1 MTPELPLPPSSGTPS
16 SDEDFDFTALVA
28 EHNQTAAA
36 KKIQGRRGK
45 EVAGGPAEPSPP
57 ESGLGASAASSN
69 LTPGTEPIIGSRWWR
84 FGYPALVGVFLFAV
98 LPVLVFFGLRII
110 LDSSDG
116 QLVKRVTDPAA
127 PGYEAVV
134 EKTPTAVGAVIA
146 ADGTLDSAVVF
157 ALTSDSSGGVLLIP
171 GTLGIPTNYGM
182 IPLSEFWKAEGI
194 DAVAAGVGQVLNLN
208 FNEKF
213 AIESSEWAT
222 LIGPYAPISFDSP
235 DAVRDPKDAVV
246 FPKGTVTLKADQVA
260 SFLTSKSPKDNDV
273 NRLIRQ
279 ELFWKAWLAKVK
291 SASAPFPGTT
301 ASGLGRFVAS
311 IARGQLSISSL
322 PVVPVPAG
330 SPVPGGGPMVT
341 SQESAALDAVAA
353 IVPFPDGAP
362 GARPRLRVL
371 DGTGQLSNGINAAI
385 ILNAAGGQVDVIG
398 NAKSFG
404 QATTQIIYFDGT
416 SEATAQKMQSA
427 LTMGELVAS
436 KQSNSGADMTVIL
449 GEDFLEKFGPTSG
462 SSGLASS
469 STSTVSSM
477 TSTTVR
483 K

>member
-1 MTPELPLPPSSGTPS
+1 MTPDLPLPPSSGTPS
-16 SDEDFDFTALVA
+16 SGDDFDFSALIA

-36 KKIQGRRGK
+36 KKIAGRRGK
-45 EVAGGPAEPSPP
+45 EDVGGPARTVPP
-57 ESGLGASAASSN
+57 EAGLGVGTRPPKFAPASDRV
-69 LTPGTEPIIGSRWWR
+69 TGSRWWR

-98 LPVLVFFGLRII
+98 LPLLVFFGLQVI

-116 QLVKRVTDPAA
+116 QLVKRETDPAA

-134 EKTPTAVGAVIA
+134 EKTPTAIGAVVA
-146 ADGTLDSAVVF
+146 PDGTLDSAVVF

-171 GTLGIPTNYGM
+171 ATLGIPTDYGLL
-182 IPLSEFWKAEGI
+182 PLSEFWKAEGI
-194 DAVAAGVGQVLNLN
+194 DGVAAGVGRVLNLSFTEN
-208 FNEKF
+208 F
-213 AIESSEWAT
+213 AIEPNDWAT
-222 LIGPYAPISFDSP
+222 LIGPYAPISFNSP
-235 DAVRDPKDAVV
+235 DAVRDSKDAVV
-246 FPKGTVTLKADQVA
+246 FPRGTVTLKADQVA

-279 ELFWKAWLAKVK
+279 ELFWKAWLAEVK
-291 SASAPFPGTT
+291 SGSAAFPVTT
-301 ASGLGRFVAS
+301 ASGVGRFVAS
-311 IARGQLSISSL
+311 VARGQLSISSL

-341 SQESAALDAVAA
+341 SQEAAALDAVAA

-362 GARPRLRVL
+362 GARPRIRVL

-416 SEATAQKMQSA
+416 SEATARQMQRA

-436 KQSNSGADMTVIL
+436 TQSNSGADMTVIL

-462 SSGLASS
+462 SSGLPSS

-483 K
+483 Q

>member
-1 MTPELPLPPSSGTPS
+1 MTPDLPLPPSPGTPS
-16 SDEDFDFTALVA
+16 SGDDFDFSALVA
-28 EHNQTAAA
+28 EHNQAAA
-36 KKIQGRRGK
+36 SKQIQSRRGK
-45 EVAGGPAEPSPP
+45 ETAGGPA
-57 ESGLGASAASSN
+57 GASPTEAGSDATAKSSN
-69 LTPGTEPIIGSRWWR
+69 LTPNSDLATGSRWWR
-84 FGYPALVGVFLFAV
+84 FGYPALVGVFLLAV
-98 LPVLVFFGLRII
+98 LPLLVFFGVHVI

-134 EKTPTAVGAVIA
+134 EKTPTAIGVVIA
-146 ADGTLDSAVVF
+146 PDGTLDSAVVF

-171 GTLGIPTNYGM
+171 ATLGIPTNYGQL
-182 IPLSEFWKAEGI
+182 PLSEFWKAEGI
-194 DAVAAGVGQVLNLN
+194 DAVAAGVGKVLNLN
-208 FNEKF
+208 FSEKF
-213 AIESSEWAT
+213 AIEPNEWAT
-222 LIGPYAPISFDSP
+222 LIGPYAPLTFNSP
-235 DAVRDPKDAVV
+235 DAVRDSKDAVV
-246 FPKGTVTLKADQVA
+246 FPKGTVTLKADQVT

-279 ELFWKAWLAKVK
+279 ELVWKSWLAKVK
-291 SASAPFPGTT
+291 SGSAAFPATT

-311 IARGQLSISSL
+311 VARGQLSISSL
-322 PVVPVPAG
+322 PVVPVPTG

-341 SQESAALDAVAA
+341 AQESAALDAVAA

-416 SEATAQKMQSA
+416 SEATAQQMQRA

-436 KQSNSGADMTVIL
+436 TQSNSGADMTVIL

-462 SSGLASS
+462 SSGLPSS